1 MNNAAPLKSGVT
13 RPHKKPMRFRNRGFT
28 LIEVLVALA
37 VAGIALTAILKAVNA
52 QLVSAQV
59 MEEKTVAHWVALNV
73 ATEIRLTPTW
83 SSIGSKKGDTEMLDQ
98 QWNWQALTSGTPDP
112 DLRRIDITVYNQA
125 DKEQG
130 GITIF
135 TGRNR

>member
-1 MNNAAPLKSGVT
+1 MNNASPLRSSATKSHN
-13 RPHKKPMRFRNRGFT
+13 RPMRFRSRGFT

-37 VAGIALTAILKAVNA
+37 VAGIAFTAILKAVNA

-73 ATEIRLTPTW
+73 ATEIRLNPKW
-83 SSIGSKKGDTEMLDQ
+83 SSIGSKKGDSEMLGQ
-98 QWNWQALTSGTPDP
+98 QWDWQALTSGTPDA
-112 DLRRIDITVYNQA
+112 DLRRIDITVYNQT
-125 DKEQG
+125 DKERG